1 MELKF
6 ARVDG
11 RGKADTDWMVYH
23 LPYIGLWEDRRAYI
37 IEGITAGP
45 DSGHF
50 IHEYLQWF
58 RSWATLYMLKPPT
71 TPPTTY
77 YPRAP
82 SERYLRNFF
91 VETERAVLPLVGSN
105 DYSNADSVIKRIAE
119 MAVDL
124 RREVHIPDYLY
135 SEHGYTGS
143 PYESFSPVI
152 GEPQSTD
159 AGPSSYQ
166 DLGPSQPFFTQ
177 PTQQTTP
184 GWYPHE
190 HVPDSTLAGTV
201 EAEQEGIFGVEQH
214 VRQGEEFLGDTIIWV

>member
-1 MELKF
+1 M
-6 ARVDG
+6 
-11 RGKADTDWMVYH
+11 M
-23 LPYIGLWEDRRAYI
+23 
-37 IEGITAGP
+37 GP

-190 HVPDSTLAGTV
+190 HVLDSTLAGTV

-214 VRQGEEFLGDTIIWV
+214 VLRDRPVRRPQHYTPGSDALPHRGRRRR